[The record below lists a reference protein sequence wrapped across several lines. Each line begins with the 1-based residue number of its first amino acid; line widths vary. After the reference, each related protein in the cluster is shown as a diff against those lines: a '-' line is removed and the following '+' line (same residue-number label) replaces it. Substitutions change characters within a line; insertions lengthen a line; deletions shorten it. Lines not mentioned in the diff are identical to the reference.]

1 MGIYR
6 SLPVLVLPWAL
17 LGLPCRGQEPVPP
30 VSGPALRAA
39 LDGARGR
46 LADHLAGVQVSGFG
60 DALWGPDDQG
70 SRAVRGEALEVD
82 YAGDLGKDLEM
93 AGAVTRT
100 GGATHLPVGF
110 LDFHPFGAQLAPRGQ
125 LSVEMGFHVQAGRF
139 DVPYGNDFQYY
150 ASKDSLTLSRP
161 WTTTAIMDGGYNDE
175 GLRLLGNNGTVNFN
189 AFLLRGFLPG
199 RLLGGRL
206 GLTPFSDPFSL
217 KATREP
223 KVAEVGLS
231 YYRDVT
237 SDWRPQ
243 ETGTALDAEV
253 RLGSY
258 HGRAEYLV
266 RKRSGS
272 PEEAF
277 TRRGWHCT
285 QELATGDLAGCP
297 TTLFIRM
304 ERLAVKGPLTEAP
317 GGDDPDSRWV
327 AGVNLNAVGVFILK
341 VEVQHQGSA
350 SAATRLSPGFDPT
363 VWLAQFVV
371 VL

>member
-1 MGIYR
+1 MA
-6 SLPVLVLPWAL
+6 PVARTLCAIALSGAL
-17 LGLPCRGQEPVPP
+17 LALPCLGQEPAPT
-30 VSGPALRAA
+30 LRAA

-46 LADHLAGVQVSGFG
+46 LADHLAGIQVSAFG

-70 SRAVRGEALEVD
+70 RRQVRAEAVEVD
-82 YAGDLGKDLEM
+82 WAGDLGRDLEM

-100 GGATHLPVGF
+100 GGETHLPVGF

-125 LSVEMGFHVQAGRF
+125 LSVEKGFHIQAGRF
-139 DVPYGNDFQYY
+139 DVPYGNDFQFY

-161 WTTTAIMDGGYNDE
+161 WTTTAVMDGGYNDE

-217 KATREP
+217 NATRQP
-223 KVAEVGLS
+223 KLAEVGLS
-231 YYRDVT
+231 YYRDVA

-243 ETGTALDAEV
+243 ETGTALDADV
-253 RLGSY
+253 RLGPWY
-258 HGRAEYLV
+258 FRAEYLV
-266 RKRSGS
+266 RKRSGLPGAS
-272 PEEAF
+272 F

-285 QELATGDLAGCP
+285 QELALGSWLDCPATGFLR
-297 TTLFIRM
+297 L
-304 ERLAVKGPLTEAP
+304 ERLAAQAPASAAP
-317 GGDDPDSRWV
+317 GGDDHDSRWV
-327 AGVNLNAVGVFILK
+327 AGVNLRAAGVFILK
-341 VEVQHQGSA
+341 VEVQREGSA
-350 SAATRLSPGFDPT
+350 TAATRLSPGFNPT
-363 VWLAQFVV
+363 LWLAQLVA